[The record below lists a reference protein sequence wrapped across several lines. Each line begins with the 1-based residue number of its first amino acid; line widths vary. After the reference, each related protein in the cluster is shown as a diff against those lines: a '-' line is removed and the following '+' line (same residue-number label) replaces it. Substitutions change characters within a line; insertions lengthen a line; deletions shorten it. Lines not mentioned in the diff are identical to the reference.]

1 VCVELH
7 RSGAPF
13 TTALHDIIVLSHSR
27 DDCVVRGSIR
37 GPFVRVDK
45 QSIFLL
51 TAERIG
57 VLVAKQ
63 HLGLD
68 PLLDHL
74 AALRLRFIRAVLLH
88 REPGGPVGTS
98 ISTDSEIDLD
108 LRAVEISAGDF
119 RRLRDRGGDRHKLR
133 DRALPL
139 FSGWPRRRG
148 WLGSLILRTSLI
160 KVQTV
165 DFRHLACTGKS
176 PSAGVHFGRCVK
188 GNVEN

>member
-1 VCVELH
+1 M
-7 RSGAPF
+7 RGAPPLRCAVGYA
-13 TTALHDIIVLSHSR
+13 TALHDIIVLSHSR

-88 REPGGPVGTS
+88 REPGGPVSSGTVIDVAPA
-98 ISTDSEIDLD
+98 IS
-108 LRAVEISAGDF
+108 
-119 RRLRDRGGDRHKLR
+119 
-133 DRALPL
+133 
-139 FSGWPRRRG
+139 
-148 WLGSLILRTSLI
+148 
-160 KVQTV
+160 
-165 DFRHLACTGKS
+165 
-176 PSAGVHFGRCVK
+176 
-188 GNVEN
+188 